1 MKIVYSYAILRHYF
15 LAYVTCS
22 IFRCALYI
30 VGISSISFIFDSDFR
45 ISVHFFTI
53 ETYNLRPTYLSTM
66 AASSTNSFIFRQ
78 LLPYNLPLQGRET
91 HVMNAIC
98 PNITTYWLL
107 HTGQTGAERFTRILD
122 SLRID
127 SYATAKT
134 GLCHRILLNVNDIND
149 IIANKIF
156 RSIN

>member
-1 MKIVYSYAILRHYF
+1 
-15 LAYVTCS
+15 
-22 IFRCALYI
+22 
-30 VGISSISFIFDSDFR
+30 
-45 ISVHFFTI
+45 
-53 ETYNLRPTYLSTM
+53 M

-78 LLPYNLPLQGRET
+78 LLPYNLPNKQLPLQGRET

-134 GLCHRILLNVNDIND
+134 GLFHRILLNVNDIND